1 MNFSLTTYN
10 VKTTKAT
17 TVGAVE
23 TVETEGKD
31 GEITTNE
38 YTTTSVSVEANFI
51 LIGVSLNIDF
61 LEIK

>member
-1 MNFSLTTYN
+1 M
-10 VKTTKAT
+10 
-17 TVGAVE
+17 E